1 MRYKDIQKCSNEELK
16 DLSEGRRVAKPT
28 PRLDELERKVD
39 VLAETLSG
47 LIATLQRKAESA
59 IEAAEEHKGNLDM
72 DQVALD
78 QLPYKPDTFG
88 DWP

>member
-39 VLAETLSG
+39 ILTETLSG
-47 LIATLQRKAESA
+47 LLATLQRKADSA
-59 IEAAEEHKGNLDM
+59 IEAAEEHKGNLEM
-72 DQVALD
+72 DADTLSPITD
-78 QLPYKPDTFG
+78 DTFG
-88 DWP
+88 DWS